1 MTWTMCTSGAA
12 ILRAGLNANA
22 ALIAYT
28 IPARLDSLS
37 TQAEGLIEAETG
49 MAIKDNFA
57 GYVLSGAASM
67 ACAAQI
73 AMGIIAYD
81 TTGYIAREADTLL
94 NMNDTDYKTAI
105 KNMKDFSKT
114 TLSNPN

>member
-1 MTWTMCTSGAA
+1 MSWTMCTSGAA
-12 ILRAGLNANA
+12 FARAGVHANPA
-22 ALIAYT
+22 AIDYMDAW
-28 IPARLDSLS
+28 S

-49 MAIKDNFA
+49 MSIKSNFA
-57 GYVLSGAASM
+57 GYALSGAASM

-73 AMGIIAYD
+73 AMNVITYD
-81 TTGYIAREADTLL
+81 TRVYIAREADTLL

-105 KNMKDFSKT
+105 KNMKDYSKT